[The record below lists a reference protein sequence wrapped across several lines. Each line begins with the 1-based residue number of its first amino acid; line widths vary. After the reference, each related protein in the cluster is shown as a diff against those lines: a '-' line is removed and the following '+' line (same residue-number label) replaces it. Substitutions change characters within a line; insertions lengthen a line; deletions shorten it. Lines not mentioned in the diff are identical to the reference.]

1 MSLEV
6 TDSSAARH
14 DHSAVLVQF
23 IGGGRAMIIYSDG
36 PLWVRILIAS
46 GATVLFVVLAWR
58 YYVQFWKR

>member
-1 MSLEV
+1 
-6 TDSSAARH
+6 
-14 DHSAVLVQF
+14 
-23 IGGGRAMIIYSDG
+23 MIIYSDG